1 MAEISIDSKDSK
13 VLVDPKNGH
22 FAVGNIDTIIAT
34 GKEIADKAFN
44 AWKEF
49 IKNAKTGLTRIIDV
63 DSKKISQMDHEGKPV
78 EEKKMSLNEVGK
90 FSSFLAN
97 IGKNIEKGLSKLGK
111 GGKIALVVG
120 AMLAT
125 AAMSQQL
132 QAANYVKG
140 GTMADVMKLAKANP
154 GKCYLME
161 FEDNRGASI
170 ATVYDPTGETIT
182 ALKDGNI
189 FDSVLPPSE
198 KAGFACGVVSPEFQ
212 NFINERYDVEV
223 HVINEDTAGKEAA
236 AQNEN
241 EGTSIKVAPHL
252 EYKGYKIDAKTAGY
266 YNQDNKFVSFSPKE
280 VEELQKCYDE
290 TFDAIKKREIEV
302 PAGMTAQSCASL
314 KTSSL
319 AAKMASEKE
328 KENVLVVSRAENT
341 NTKAKEAEKYLKEK
355 GCIRR

>member
-1 MAEISIDSKDSK
+1 MTEILFDSKDSK
-13 VLVDPKNGH
+13 VLVDPDSGNYAVRKN
-22 FAVGNIDTIIAT
+22 DTIIAT

-44 AWKEF
+44 A
-49 IKNAKTGLTRIIDV
+49 IKNAMTGLTHIFDV
-63 DSKKISQMDHEGKPV
+63 GSKKVSKMDHEGNTV
-78 EEKKMSLNEVGK
+78 TERKMSLNEVGK

-97 IGKNIEKGLSKLGK
+97 VGKNIEKGLSKLGK
-111 GGKIALVVG
+111 GGKVAMVVS
-120 AMLAT
+120 AMLLT

-132 QAANYVKG
+132 QAATYIKG

-182 ALKDGNI
+182 ALKDENI

-198 KAGFACGVVSPEFQ
+198 KAGFACGVVSPECQ
-212 NFINERYDVEV
+212 DFINERYDVEIY
-223 HVINEDTAGKEAA
+223 VINKDTAGKETAE
-236 AQNEN
+236 QNKNEN
-241 EGTSIKVAPHL
+241 TSINVAPHL

-290 TFDAIKKREIEV
+290 TFDAIKKGEIKL
-302 PAGMTAQSCASL
+302 PAGMTGQSYASL
-314 KTSSL
+314 MTSSL
-319 AAKMASEKE
+319 AAKMASD
-328 KENVLVVSRAENT
+328 KENVLVVSKDT
-341 NTKAKEAEKYLKEK
+341 VNTKVPKQGVKE
-355 GCIRR
+355 GWVRGF

>member
-1 MAEISIDSKDSK
+1 MAELLIDSKM
-13 VLVDPKNGH
+13 VVDPNSGDYAVRNKN
-22 FAVGNIDTIIAT
+22 TIIAT
-34 GKEIADKAFN
+34 AKEIAQKAFD

-49 IKNAKTGLTRIIDV
+49 FKNAKAGLVHIIDV
-63 DSKKISQMDHEGKPV
+63 GSKKVSKMDHEGNTV
-78 EEKKMSLNEVGK
+78 TERKMSLNEIGK

-97 IGKNIEKGLSKLGK
+97 VGKNIEKGLSKLGK
-111 GGKIALVVG
+111 GGKVALVVG
-120 AMLAT
+120 VMLAT

-132 QAANYVKG
+132 QAAQYVKG

-212 NFINERYDVEV
+212 NFINERYDVEI

-241 EGTSIKVAPHL
+241 KETSIKVAPHL

-266 YNQDNKFVSFSPKE
+266 YNQNNKFVSFSPEE
-280 VEELQKCYDE
+280 VKKLQKCYDE
-290 TFDAIKKREIEV
+290 TFDAIKKGEIKL
-302 PAGMTAQSCASL
+302 PTGMTGQSYASL
-314 KTSSL
+314 MTSSL

-341 NTKAKEAEKYLKEK
+341 KAKEPEKYLKDK
-355 GCIRR
+355 YIRR

>member
-1 MAEISIDSKDSK
+1 MTEILFDSKDSK
-13 VLVDPKNGH
+13 VLVDPDSGNYAVRKN
-22 FAVGNIDTIIAT
+22 DTIIAT

-44 AWKEF
+44 A
-49 IKNAKTGLTRIIDV
+49 IKNAMTGLTHIFDV
-63 DSKKISQMDHEGKPV
+63 GSRKVSKRDHEGNTV
-78 EEKKMSLNEVGK
+78 AQWKMSLNEVGK

-97 IGKNIEKGLSKLGK
+97 VGKNIEKGLSKLGK
-111 GGKIALVVG
+111 GGKVALVVA

-161 FEDNRGASI
+161 FEDNRGATI

-182 ALKDGNI
+182 ALKDENI

-198 KAGFACGVVSPEFQ
+198 KAGFACGVVSPDCQ
-212 NFINERYDVEV
+212 KFINERYDVTV
-223 HVINEDTAGKEAA
+223 QVINEDTVGKEASV
-236 AQNEN
+236 QNEN
-241 EGTSIKVAPHL
+241 KSTSINVAPHL

-266 YNQDNKFVSFSPKE
+266 YNQENKFVSFTKAE

-290 TFDAIKKREIEV
+290 TFDAIKKGEIKL
-302 PAGMTAQSCASL
+302 PTGMTGQSYASL
-314 KTSSL
+314 MTSSL

-328 KENVLVVSRAENT
+328 TRALETRNNT
-341 NTKAKEAEKYLKEK
+341 NTSTATQAKAKNTR
-355 GCIRR
+355 CH

>member
-1 MAEISIDSKDSK
+1 MAEILFDSKM
-13 VLVDPKNGH
+13 LVDPDSGNY
-22 FAVGNIDTIIAT
+22 AVRNNDTIIAT
-34 GKEIADKAFN
+34 DPGIANKAFEAMKN
-44 AWKEF
+44 VV
-49 IKNAKTGLTRIIDV
+49 KNAKTGLTHIFDV
-63 DSKKISQMDHEGKPV
+63 GSKKVSKMDHEGNTV
-78 EEKKMSLNEVGK
+78 AQRKMSLNEIGK

-97 IGKNIEKGLSKLGK
+97 VGKNIEKGLSKLGK
-111 GGKIALVVG
+111 GGKVALVVG
-120 AMLAT
+120 AMLLT

-132 QAANYVKG
+132 QAAQYVKG

-182 ALKDGNI
+182 ALKDENI

-198 KAGFACGVVSPEFQ
+198 KAGFACGVVSPECQ
-212 NFINERYDVEV
+212 DFINERYDVEIY
-223 HVINEDTAGKEAA
+223 VINKDTAGKETA
-236 AQNEN
+236 AQNKNEN
-241 EGTSIKVAPHL
+241 TSINVAPHL

-266 YNQDNKFVSFSPKE
+266 YNQENKFVSFSPKE

-290 TFDAIKKREIEV
+290 TFDAIKKGEIKL
-302 PAGMTAQSCASL
+302 PAGMTGQSYASL
-314 KTSSL
+314 MTSSL

-341 NTKAKEAEKYLKEK
+341 NPKAKEAGYL
-355 GCIRR
+355 GR